1 MKTVQDLLAQKRGEL
16 LIVPP
21 ETTVRDAVRLMNE
34 RGVGSI
40 LVGSRTELAGIFTE
54 RDLMRRVVDADRQ
67 PSATA
72 VGDVMTTSLVT
83 CTPSATISDCAT
95 MMSERKIRH
104 LPVLDGPTL
113 LGILTTGDVL
123 AYRLAER
130 EATIQQL
137 ESFVFYVRQ

>member
-1 MKTVQDLLAQKRGEL
+1 MKTVQDLLAQKRGDL

-21 ETTVRDAVRLMNE
+21 DTLVREAVHLMNE

-40 LVGSRTELAGIFTE
+40 LVGSRNELAGIFTE
-54 RDLMRRVVDADRQ
+54 RDLMRRVVGADRA
-67 PSATA
+67 PGGTTVAE
-72 VGDVMTTSLVT
+72 VMTTSLVT
-83 CTPSATISDCAT
+83 CTLTATISDCAT

-104 LPVLDGPTL
+104 LPVLDGNAL
-113 LGILTTGDVL
+113 VGILTTGDVL
-123 AYRLAER
+123 AYKLAER